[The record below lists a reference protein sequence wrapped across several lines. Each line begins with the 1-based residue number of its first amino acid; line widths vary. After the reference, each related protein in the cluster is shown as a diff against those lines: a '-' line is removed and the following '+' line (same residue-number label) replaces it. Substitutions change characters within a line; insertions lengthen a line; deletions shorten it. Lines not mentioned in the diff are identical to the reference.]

1 MSYDVQLQFTANL
14 LKNLHVSSCVVNNP
28 QDKISYNID
37 LGLRAML
44 FGKENYAE
52 LLENSMEQ
60 ARDNTIYRFFDEYSC
75 NYIFMR
81 LPGKESAFFYI
92 GPYLPSAPSEQLIKQ
107 KSNSLGFDDEQFK
120 KLVQYYNGL
129 PIIEDENILLAIANT
144 LGLALWKSEQNYCIE
159 YVDYA
164 IPDRSTP
171 IPVNHIHSDFTES
184 PHSLAALETNYE
196 NEKRLMEAISQG
208 KLHKVNS
215 IASSVYNNGTEQR
228 VSDNIRNRKNY
239 LIILNT
245 LLRKAAESGGVH
257 PLHLDRISSAFAKK
271 IEDTRN
277 INDSITLQSDMIRD
291 YCLLVKQRSLN
302 KYSYIVGKAI
312 TIISFDLTAD
322 LSLNNIAKQLN
333 INPTYLSSL
342 FRKECDCT
350 LTEYVNRKRIEHA
363 LTLLDKTD
371 KPINTIAF
379 ECGIQDTNYFIKLFK
394 KFTNHTP
401 SQYRNKN
408 IINK

>member
-1 MSYDVQLQFTANL
+1 MSYDVQLQFTSNL
-14 LKNLHVSSCVVNNP
+14 LKNLHISSCVVNNP
-28 QDKISYNID
+28 KDEIPYNID

-44 FGKENYAE
+44 FGKENYVE
-52 LLENSMEQ
+52 LLENSMDYAKE
-60 ARDNTIYRFFDEYSC
+60 NIIYRFFDEYSC

-81 LPGKESAFFYI
+81 LPNRESSFFYI
-92 GPYLPSAPSEQLIKQ
+92 GPYLPNAPSEQIIKQ
-107 KSNSLGFDDEQFK
+107 KSDTLGLDDEQFK
-120 KLVQYYNGL
+120 KLIQYYNGL
-129 PIIEDENILLAIANT
+129 PIVEDENILLAIANT
-144 LGLALWKSEQNYCIE
+144 LGLVLWNDEENYSIE
-159 YVDYA
+159 YVEYA

-171 IPVNHIHSDFTES
+171 IPASHLYDDFAES
-184 PHSLAALETNYE
+184 PHSLSALETNYA

-215 IASSVYNNGTEQR
+215 ITSSVYNNGTEQR
-228 VSDNIRNRKNY
+228 VSDNLRNRKNY

-271 IEDTRN
+271 IEN
-277 INDSITLQSDMIRD
+277 SHSINDSIALQSEMIRD
-291 YCLLVKQRSLN
+291 YCLLVKQHSLN
-302 KYSYIVGKAI
+302 KYSYIVGKVI

-322 LSLNNIAKQLN
+322 LSLNSIAKQLN

-363 LTLLDKTD
+363 IILLNKTD

-408 IINK
+408 VK

>member
-1 MSYDVQLQFTANL
+1 MNYDIQLQFTSNL
-14 LKNLHVSSCVVNNP
+14 LKKLHISNCIVSNP
-28 QDKISYNID
+28 QNKISYNID

-44 FGKENYAE
+44 FGKENYTE

-60 ARDNTIYRFFDEYSC
+60 AQNNTIYSFFDEYSC

-81 LPGKESAFFYI
+81 LPNKESEFFYI
-92 GPYLPSAPSEQLIKQ
+92 GPYLRSAPSEQLIKQ
-107 KSNSLGFDDEQFK
+107 KSDSLGFSDEQYK
-120 KLVQYYNGL
+120 KLIQYYNSL
-129 PIIEDENILLAIANT
+129 PIVEDENILLAIAST
-144 LGLALWKSEQNYCIE
+144 LGIELWGNEQNFVIE
-159 YVDYA
+159 YIDHA
-164 IPDRSTP
+164 IHDRSTP
-171 IPVNHIHSDFTES
+171 IAVSHIYNDFTES
-184 PHSLAALETNYE
+184 PHSLLALETNYE

-208 KLHKVNS
+208 KLQKVNS
-215 IASSVYNNGTEQR
+215 IASAVYNNGTEQR
-228 VSDNIRNRKNY
+228 VSDNLRNRKNY

-257 PLHLDRISSAFAKK
+257 PLHLDRISSIFAKK
-271 IEDTRN
+271 IENTCS
-277 INDSITLQSDMIRD
+277 INDSIVLQSDMIRD
-291 YCLLVKQRSLN
+291 YCLLVKHHSIN

-342 FRKECDCT
+342 FSKECNCT
-350 LTEYVNRKRIEHA
+350 FTEYVNRQRIEHA
-363 LTLLDKTD
+363 IMLLDKTD

-394 KFTNHTP
+394 RFTQSTP

-408 IINK
+408 QKLY

>member
-1 MSYDVQLQFTANL
+1 
-14 LKNLHVSSCVVNNP
+14 
-28 QDKISYNID
+28 
-37 LGLRAML
+37 
-44 FGKENYAE
+44 
-52 LLENSMEQ
+52 
-60 ARDNTIYRFFDEYSC
+60 
-75 NYIFMR
+75 
-81 LPGKESAFFYI
+81 
-92 GPYLPSAPSEQLIKQ
+92 
-107 KSNSLGFDDEQFK
+107 
-120 KLVQYYNGL
+120 
-129 PIIEDENILLAIANT
+129 
-144 LGLALWKSEQNYCIE
+144 
-159 YVDYA
+159 
-164 IPDRSTP
+164 
-171 IPVNHIHSDFTES
+171 
-184 PHSLAALETNYE
+184 
-196 NEKRLMEAISQG
+196 MEAISQG

-228 VSDNIRNRKNY
+228 VSDNLRNRKNY

-271 IEDTRN
+271 IENTRN
-277 INDSITLQSDMIRD
+277 INDSITLQSEMIRD
-291 YCLLVKQRSLN
+291 YCLLVKQHSLN

-363 LTLLDKTD
+363 ITLLDKTD
-371 KPINTIAF
+371 KPVNAIAF

-394 KFTNHTP
+394 KFTNQTP
-401 SQYRNKN
+401 TQYRNK
-408 IINK
+408 IF

>member
-1 MSYDVQLQFTANL
+1 MNYDVQLQFTSDL
-14 LKNLHVSSCVVNNP
+14 LKNLHVSSCIVNNP
-28 QDKISYNID
+28 QDKISCDID

-44 FGKENYAE
+44 FGKENYTE
-52 LLENSMEQ
+52 LLENSMNE
-60 ARDNTIYRFFDEYSC
+60 ARDNTIYRFYDEYSC

-81 LPGKESAFFYI
+81 LPGKESTFFYI
-92 GPYLPSAPSEQLIKQ
+92 GPYLPSAPSEQVIKQ
-107 KSNSLGFDDEQFK
+107 KSDSLSFSDEQFK

-129 PIIEDENILLAIANT
+129 PIVEDENILLAIANT
-144 LGLALWKSEQNYCIE
+144 LALALWENEQNYTIE

-164 IPDRSTP
+164 IPDRSAP
-171 IPVNHIHSDFTES
+171 IPVSHVYSDFAES
-184 PHSLAALETNYE
+184 PHSLSTLETNYA

-208 KLHKVNS
+208 KLHKLNS

-228 VSDNIRNRKNY
+228 VSDNLRNRKNY

-271 IEDTRN
+271 IENTRN
-277 INDSITLQSDMIRD
+277 INDSITLQSEMIRD
-291 YCLLVKQRSLN
+291 YCLLVKQHSLN

-312 TIISFDLTAD
+312 TIIAFDLTAD

-333 INPTYLSSL
+333 VNPTYLSSL

-363 LTLLDKTD
+363 ITLLDKTD
-371 KPINTIAF
+371 KPVNAIAF

-394 KFTNHTP
+394 KFTNQTP
-401 SQYRNKN
+401 TQYRNK
-408 IINK
+408 IL

>member
-1 MSYDVQLQFTANL
+1 MNYDIQLQFTTNL
-14 LKNLHVSSCVVNNP
+14 LKKLHVSSCIVSNPKNN
-28 QDKISYNID
+28 ISYNID

-92 GPYLPSAPSEQLIKQ
+92 GPYLTSAPSEQLIKQ
-107 KSNSLGFDDEQFK
+107 KSDSLGFDDEQFK

-228 VSDNIRNRKNY
+228 ISDNIRNRKNY

-257 PLHLDRISSAFAKK
+257 PFHLDRISSAFAKK

-350 LTEYVNRKRIEHA
+350 LTEYVHRKRIEHA

-401 SQYRNKN
+401 SQYRNKH